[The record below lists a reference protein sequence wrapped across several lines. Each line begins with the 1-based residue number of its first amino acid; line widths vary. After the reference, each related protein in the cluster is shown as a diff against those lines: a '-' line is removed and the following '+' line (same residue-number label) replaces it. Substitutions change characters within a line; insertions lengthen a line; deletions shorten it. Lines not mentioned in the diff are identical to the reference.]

1 MHITETISDIK
12 GFKRYKTRFCR
23 SLSIA
28 FIFAIPILLNLVAE
42 PVSAQTLHQAT
53 PFGGSFE
60 NASSVDVTPTG
71 DFYITDQNRHRF
83 VVINREGVRI
93 DSVGN
98 QGSGNYQFDRPV
110 SIDAT
115 NGLKIYVADRNNR
128 RLQIYDRRKQFL
140 SKIDFTQIHGRGS
153 FRPENVTVN
162 RLGELFI
169 FNSDRFRIHKFDTN
183 GTYEMSFS
191 LSDQRIR
198 HFGGFTTSGNQLII
212 LDRSGGMIHRY
223 TFDGIY
229 EGFLGGFSN
238 SVAVRWFGDN
248 LWSLENGRLIRMDRR
263 GEPLSEIHFDQAL
276 LPHDFVIH
284 RGTAFLLTRTGLF
297 KLQQPS

>member
-1 MHITETISDIK
+1 MLTTETISDIK
-12 GFKRYKTRFCR
+12 GCRKFNYRFLLLVF
-23 SLSIA
+23 SFLFFPVFSQLA
-28 FIFAIPILLNLVAE
+28 AQELHTAI
-42 PVSAQTLHQAT
+42 
-53 PFGGSFE
+53 PFGGSFV

-71 DFYITDQNRHRF
+71 DLYVTDQDRHRF
-83 VVINREGVRI
+83 VIINREGTRI

-98 QGSGNYQFDRPV
+98 QGSGSYQFDRPV

-128 RLQIYDRRKQFL
+128 RVQIYDRRRQFL
-140 SKIDFTQIHGRGS
+140 SKINFTQIRGGGS
-153 FRPENVTVN
+153 LRPESVAVN

-183 GTYEMSFS
+183 GNYEMSIS

-198 HFGGFTTSGNQLII
+198 HFAGFTTTGNQIII

-223 TFDGIY
+223 NFDGIY
-229 EGFLGGFSN
+229 EGFLGGFRN
-238 SVAVRWFGDN
+238 SLSVRWFGDN
-248 LWSLENGRLIRMDRR
+248 LWSLENGRLIRMNRR
-263 GEPLSEIHFDQAL
+263 GEPLSEIHFEETL

-297 KLQQPS
+297 KLQPSS